1 MSGFA
6 PETGQGA
13 SLNHR
18 NDVYQS
24 VFSQHPPVNVPPP
37 APQHLPETV
46 SAGPPRE
53 CSVRGCSNTVE
64 PSANPLTSKKMCASC
79 REKHRGYASTKR
91 ARRKAEK
98 TLVSKLSVP
107 ASADAQDTESASWM
121 NQDSPVPVPPV
132 PYTSESSQA
141 TPQPAPVPWAIDP
154 VLYAQPPAPP
164 SSSTLAGALT
174 LPPSALTLQPSPNT
188 QNSNAQNHQPSVPVL
203 PSPSDSASVTPEPTT
218 TSGAIQTPT
227 TSEAIHQTS
236 DDRPRHC
243 SVKGCK
249 AMIVESLEVYPY
261 KMCQSCRNRYRSYGV
276 TKRAKWKAERETFQR
291 ELDGLRAKEDA
302 RRVSVGLHPF
312 YEGSDELRAWELS
325 IIDEEVPRPNGQTH
339 EAGDTSTPED
349 PLTATPEPTNRT
361 CTVSHCHNLLSA
373 SYPFKRCEAHR
384 IQNRWHS
391 KLKRGREKI
400 EKGFMLPDGTPLVT
414 PGPIKRKTKDPME
427 RKTAPKRKDKD
438 VQNSEEDA
446 PAKFI
451 PRRSRSAYSCREDN
465 CCNLI
470 LPSARWR
477 SCEPC
482 RDISKASRQEKKAA
496 ERAHTFVNMTVDAGN
511 PAAGPSISTGG
522 PSSEPSTA
530 DVSSDDHEST
540 GPSESA
546 TSAPATYPPGYTS
559 TSTLLTVNE
568 PPPQTVPTGRTVRKY
583 RRWPRYDKDGNP
595 IIDTASRTPK
605 SADSSTAP
613 SASTPIPAAA
623 PVPAVAPIPA
633 VAPSTSTYP
642 YPPPPNPYYYMPPGY
657 YGMPPPPPG
666 SASGQPPMM
675 WIPYPMPPSDK
686 PGAAPGPPAYPYPYY
701 PYPIPGYGLPQHPP
715 GTRYTYTPAATV
727 PPVPAAVYRP
737 YQPSTSTGPPPHL
750 PSSLPAASIS
760 SQGFSYQRYRVDLKN
775 PAPPPEAPEVCASC

>member
-1 MSGFA
+1 
-6 PETGQGA
+6 
-13 SLNHR
+13 
-18 NDVYQS
+18 
-24 VFSQHPPVNVPPP
+24 
-37 APQHLPETV
+37 
-46 SAGPPRE
+46 
-53 CSVRGCSNTVE
+53 
-64 PSANPLTSKKMCASC
+64 MCASC

-121 NQDSPVPVPPV
+121 NQDLPVPVPPV
-132 PYTSESSQA
+132 PVPPVPHASESSQA

-154 VLYAQPPAPP
+154 VLYAQPPAPS

-188 QNSNAQNHQPSVPVL
+188 QNSNTQNHQPPVPVL
-203 PSPSDSASVTPEPTT
+203 PSPSDSASVTPAPTT

-291 ELDGLRAKEDA
+291 EIDGLRVKEDA

-361 CTVSHCHNLLSA
+361 CTVSHCHNLLPA

-400 EKGFMLPDGTPLVT
+400 EKGFMLPDGTPLVA
-414 PGPIKRKTKDPME
+414 PGPIKRRTKDPME

-482 RDISKASRQEKKAA
+482 RAISKASRQEKKAA
-496 ERAHTFVNMTVDAGN
+496 ERAQTGGTFVNMTVDAGN

-522 PSSEPSTA
+522 PSSGPSTA

-568 PPPQTVPTGRTVRKY
+568 PPPQV
-583 RRWPRYDKDGNP
+583 WF
-595 IIDTASRTPK
+595 
-605 SADSSTAP
+605 
-613 SASTPIPAAA
+613 
-623 PVPAVAPIPA
+623 
-633 VAPSTSTYP
+633 
-642 YPPPPNPYYYMPPGY
+642 
-657 YGMPPPPPG
+657 
-666 SASGQPPMM
+666 
-675 WIPYPMPPSDK
+675 
-686 PGAAPGPPAYPYPYY
+686 
-701 PYPIPGYGLPQHPP
+701 
-715 GTRYTYTPAATV
+715 
-727 PPVPAAVYRP
+727 
-737 YQPSTSTGPPPHL
+737 
-750 PSSLPAASIS
+750 
-760 SQGFSYQRYRVDLKN
+760 GFVFSV
-775 PAPPPEAPEVCASC
+775 EV